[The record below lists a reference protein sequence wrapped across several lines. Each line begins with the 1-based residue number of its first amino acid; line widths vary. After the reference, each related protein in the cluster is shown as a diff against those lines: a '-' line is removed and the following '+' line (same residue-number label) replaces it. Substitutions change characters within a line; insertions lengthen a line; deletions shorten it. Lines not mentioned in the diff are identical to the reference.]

1 MNSRYQTALVPVR
14 ASSRNTI
21 AHMAQLYLAHS
32 PRQSACTVRARPARK
47 NGVQVPTHNGELVGC
62 TSFLTYAATWRQRSI
77 TRPQV
82 PAENMAGMKPT
93 P

>member
-32 PRQSACTVRARPARK
+32 QGSPRAVRARPARE
-47 NGVQVPTHNGELVGC
+47 NGVQVPTHNGELVGF
-62 TSFLTYAATWRQRSI
+62 TSFLTYAVTWRQRFERALRHPQRI
-77 TRPQV
+77 RP
-82 PAENMAGMKPT
+82 E
-93 P
+93 